1 MDQLHPN
8 LGRWLMREQEAAY
21 ALARLGREAAAE
33 RARQD
38 AACLRGIL
46 LLAEQQVPKLPPAG
60 GGTGLRQL
68 YGESLRLGEEYRAH
82 AEDPEFGCVLSAL
95 AELKTARCFA
105 LLRRIGKG

>member
-21 ALARLGREAAAE
+21 ALARLGMEAAAE

-46 LLAEQQVPKLPPAG
+46 LLAE
-60 GGTGLRQL
+60 
-68 YGESLRLGEEYRAH
+68 
-82 AEDPEFGCVLSAL
+82 
-95 AELKTARCFA
+95 
-105 LLRRIGKG
+105 